1 MGGQPSMNIITYHE
15 FRKISLEKAKEVVRK
30 IFKRNNCNILKPQKY
45 LVFQGILSIVL
56 SMVIFTIYLENLKI
70 LLEKLLLN

>member
-1 MGGQPSMNIITYHE
+1 MNIITYHE